1 MWRQDPAWQS
11 ERSGEKRFA
20 HIGPKWYYIASLK
33 QGVLAAMLRVSKIID
48 YGTLVLT
55 HMASDPERIFSAAD
69 LAATLGLGQPV
80 VSKVL
85 KTLTQHEI
93 VKSTRG
99 ARGGYALSRPAE
111 EISIADIIDA
121 LDEQPFGLTE
131 CTATPGTCSVEA
143 DCNIRSNWQR
153 INAIVRK
160 TLEQVS
166 IADMVN
172 PSSTPIEFIPGR
184 RSSSNPPAKVTAAC
198 PTTWSFSE

>member
-1 MWRQDPAWQS
+1 
-11 ERSGEKRFA
+11 
-20 HIGPKWYYIASLK
+20 
-33 QGVLAAMLRVSKIID
+33 MLRVSKIID

-55 HMASDPERIFSAAD
+55 HMAADPERVFSAAD
-69 LAATLGLGQPV
+69 LASTLGLGQPV

-85 KTLTQHEI
+85 KTLTQREI

-99 ARGGYALSRPAE
+99 ARGGYALSKAPEA
-111 EISIADIIDA
+111 ISIADIIDA

-131 CTATPGTCSVEA
+131 CTATPGSCSVEA

-166 IADMVN
+166 IADMV
-172 PSSTPIEFIPGR
+172 TPAATIEFIPGQP
-184 RSSSNPPAKVTAAC
+184 SSSRLASPVPAAS
-198 PTTWSFSE
+198 PSTWSFSE

>member
-1 MWRQDPAWQS
+1 
-11 ERSGEKRFA
+11 
-20 HIGPKWYYIASLK
+20 
-33 QGVLAAMLRVSKIID
+33 MLRVSKIVD

-55 HMASDPERIFSAAD
+55 HMASDPKRVFSAAD

-85 KTLTQHEI
+85 KTLTQREI

-172 PSSTPIEFIPGR
+172 PTTPIEFIPGR
-184 RSSSNPPAKVTAAC
+184 GSSSKSPANVTAAC
-198 PTTWSFSE
+198 PSTWSFSE

>member
-1 MWRQDPAWQS
+1 
-11 ERSGEKRFA
+11 
-20 HIGPKWYYIASLK
+20 
-33 QGVLAAMLRVSKIID
+33 MLRVSKIID

-55 HMASDPERIFSAAD
+55 HMASDPQRIFSAAD

-85 KTLTQHEI
+85 KTLAQHEI

-99 ARGGYALSRPAE
+99 ARGGYALSRPADD
-111 EISIADIIDA
+111 ISIADIIDA

-143 DCNIRSNWQR
+143 DCNIRSNWHR
-153 INAIVRK
+153 INAIVRR

-172 PSSTPIEFIPGR
+172 PTTPIEFIPGR
-184 RSSSNPPAKVTAAC
+184 RSSSNPPANVTAAC
-198 PTTWSFSE
+198 PSTWSFSE

>member
-1 MWRQDPAWQS
+1 MVLY
-11 ERSGEKRFA
+11 GFA
-20 HIGPKWYYIASLK
+20 QQGIGA
-33 QGVLAAMLRVSKIID
+33 QAAMLRVSKIID

-55 HMASDPERIFSAAD
+55 HMASDPRRVFSATD

-85 KTLTQHEI
+85 KSLAQHEI

-99 ARGGYALSRPAE
+99 ARGGYTLGRPAE

-121 LDEQPFGLTE
+121 LDDQPFGLTE
-131 CTATPGTCSVEA
+131 CTATPGACSVEPA
-143 DCNIRSNWQR
+143 CNIRSNWQR

-160 TLEQVS
+160 TLERVS

-172 PSSTPIEFIPGR
+172 PTATIEFKPGR
-184 RSSSNPPAKVTAAC
+184 RSAQDTSDAAQAVC
-198 PTTWSFSE
+198 PSTWSFTE

>member
-1 MWRQDPAWQS
+1 
-11 ERSGEKRFA
+11 
-20 HIGPKWYYIASLK
+20 
-33 QGVLAAMLRVSKIID
+33 MLRVSKIID

-55 HMASDPERIFSAAD
+55 HMASDPKRVFSAAD

-85 KTLTQHEI
+85 KSLTQREI

-99 ARGGYALSRPAE
+99 ARGGYALSRAAE
-111 EISIADIIDA
+111 DISIADIIDA

-131 CTATPGTCSVEA
+131 CTATPGSCSVEA
-143 DCNIRSNWQR
+143 ACGIRSNWQR
-153 INAIVRK
+153 INAAVRK

-172 PSSTPIEFIPGR
+172 PTAPIEFISGR
-184 RSSSNPPAKVTAAC
+184 QSPANPPANVTAAC
-198 PTTWSFSE
+198 PSTWSFSE

>member
-1 MWRQDPAWQS
+1 
-11 ERSGEKRFA
+11 
-20 HIGPKWYYIASLK
+20 
-33 QGVLAAMLRVSKIID
+33 MLRVSKIID

-55 HMASDPERIFSAAD
+55 HMASEPDRVLSAAD

-85 KTLTQHEI
+85 KTLAQREI

-99 ARGGYALSRPAE
+99 ARGGYALSRAAAD
-111 EISIADIIDA
+111 ISIADIIDA

-143 DCNIRSNWQR
+143 DCSIRSNWQR
-153 INAIVRK
+153 INAIVRN

-166 IADMVN
+166 IADMVS
-172 PSSTPIEFIPGR
+172 PDTPIEFTSGR
-184 RSSSNPPAKVTAAC
+184 RAVTKT
-198 PTTWSFSE
+198 PTNVTVARPSTWSFSE